1 MRKSLATPLCALL
14 LAGCAGISGDQ
25 LKSTFDS
32 GVKAYD
38 AGDYPAAY
46 KIWSTIDQ
54 YDLAAMRNVAMM
66 LRTGQGVQKDSNK
79 AENLFEEAAEAGLP
93 TAQADLAD
101 MLLKGE
107 AGPPDPAR
115 ALPLLQAAAAANHP
129 VAQYQLAQMYESGQ
143 GGLVPKDEHMAR
155 RLYAAAASH
164 GMKDAQD
171 RLDQLGPESPT
182 APMTPAPPMPP
193 GSAPPATQSPGAS
206 QSAQRI
212 NTNQP

>member
-1 MRKSLATPLCALL
+1 MRKPFAILLCAVA
-14 LAGCAGISGDQ
+14 LAGCAGVSGDQ

-66 LRTGQGVQKDSNK
+66 LRTGQGVKKDPNK
-79 AENLFEEAAEAGLP
+79 AENLYEEAAEAGLP
-93 TAQADLAD
+93 NAQADLAD

-115 ALPLLQAAAAANHP
+115 ALPLLEAAAAANHP
-129 VAQYQLAQMYESGQ
+129 VAQYQLAQMYESGRD
-143 GGLVPKDEHMAR
+143 GLVPKDEQMAR
-155 RLYAAAASH
+155 RLYSAAARH

-171 RLDQLGPESPT
+171 RLDQLGPESST
-182 APMTPAPPMPP
+182 ESGAPMT
-193 GSAPPATQSPGAS
+193 SAPPATQSPGAS
-206 QSAQRI
+206 QSAQPI
-212 NTNQP
+212 DTSQP